1 MTKRLYFED
10 PYCTRFSA
18 RVVEQLT
25 WDGHPAVVLDRT
37 AFYPTSGGQ
46 PADRGT
52 LEDTEVLDV
61 VERAEDRAIIH
72 VLSEKPSGLERP
84 QRSEVEGVVD
94 WGRRFDHMQQHTG
107 QHILSAAFERVLD
120 GETVGFHLGTEAST
134 IDVDLGGLEPEDVR
148 PVEELANQ
156 VVWADRPVKTHFIDS
171 DQLASL
177 PVSRPLKVGGPM
189 RIVEIAS
196 GPPARSRP
204 PSSDQETQGSGRAAT
219 EPSFDVN
226 ACGGTHVARTGEIG
240 LIKIVNLEHR
250 GDETRVEFLCGHRAM
265 RDYREK
271 DAMTRRLASMLTVGY
286 WELDQVV
293 ERMQDEVKQLRRD
306 RRQARQRLLEM
317 EADQLAA
324 GAVTH
329 GPYDVVQRVW
339 HEREASELNALA
351 RKLAEHPNV
360 VALLFSVGDRTHFCF
375 ARAEELDLN
384 VEQLLQEACRSL
396 DGKGGGRPQV
406 AQGSAPPTDRSRV
419 EALVSD
425 LLSAHT

>member
-1 MTKRLYFED
+1 MTKRLYFKD
-10 PYCTRFSA
+10 PYRTRFSA
-18 RVVEQLT
+18 HVVEQLT
-25 WDGHPAVVLDRT
+25 WDGRPAVVLDRT

-61 VERAEDRAIIH
+61 VERAEDRAIVH
-72 VLSEKPSGLERP
+72 VLSEEPSGLGRP
-84 QRSEVEGVVD
+84 KGSEVKGVVD
-94 WGRRFDHMQQHTG
+94 WRRRFDHMQQHTG
-107 QHILSAAFERVLD
+107 QHILSAAFEHLLD

-134 IDVDLGGLEPEDVR
+134 IDVDLAGLEPEDVR
-148 PVEELANQ
+148 PVEELANR
-156 VVWADRPVKTHFIDS
+156 VVWADRPVKTRFIDS

-177 PVSRPLKVGGPM
+177 PVSRPLKVAGPT

-196 GPPARSRP
+196 SPPARPRP
-204 PSSDQETQGSGRAAT
+204 PSADQETEGSGRAAT

-226 ACGGTHVARTGEIG
+226 PCGGTHVARTGEIG
-240 LIKIVNLEHR
+240 LVKIVNLEHR
-250 GDETRVEFLCGHRAM
+250 GDETRVEFLCGQRAM

-271 DAMTRRLASMLTVGY
+271 DAMTSRVASMLTVGY
-286 WELDQVV
+286 WELDQAV
-293 ERMQDEVKQLRRD
+293 ERMQDEVKQLRRG

-324 GAVTH
+324 SAVTH
-329 GPYDVVQRVW
+329 GPYDVVRRVW
-339 HEREASELNALA
+339 HQREASELNALA
-351 RKLAEHPNV
+351 RKLAERPNV
-360 VALLFSVGDRTHFCF
+360 IALLFSVGDRTHFCF

-384 VEQLLQEACRSL
+384 VEQLLQEACRRL

-406 AQGSAPPTDRSRV
+406 AQGSAPPTDRTRV
-419 EALVSD
+419 EAIVSD